1 MTVVFVSS
9 FFNHHQKPLCD
20 ALYDLTGGAFTFLAT
35 APMPQARRELGYGR
49 DPEPSYVRHSY
60 PDDADPALC
69 RKLINEAD
77 VLIFGMAPEA
87 LLRQRLRR
95 GKLIFRYSERPL
107 KDGNPLYK
115 YLPRLLRWHWRNP
128 PGKPV
133 YLLCASAFA
142 ASDYA
147 KFGLFRKKAYQ
158 WGYFPETRRYPDVQA
173 LLGKKDPLSILWAGR
188 FLDLKRPAD
197 VLEAAKM
204 LLDEGI
210 PFRLTMLGS
219 GPRLEAIRRRA
230 DELGLSGHVTF
241 PGAVSPETVREYME
255 KASLYLFTSDRN
267 EGWGA
272 VVNESMN
279 SGCALV
285 ASHVIGSLPF
295 LITPGEN
302 GLVYPC
308 GDVPALYRHIRRLLE
323 DPQQA
328 RTLGLAACRTVA
340 EDWNAETAARRLM
353 ELSRRLLAGETYPT
367 PYASGPCSPSVYF
380 REDWYQP

>member
-20 ALYDLTGGAFTFLAT
+20 ALFAETGGAFTFIAT
-35 APMPQARRELGYGR
+35 SPMPQARRELGYGR
-49 DPEPSYVRHSY
+49 DPEPAYVRHSY
-60 PDDADPALC
+60 SDDSQLTHC
-69 RKLINEAD
+69 RKLICDAD
-77 VLIFGMAPEA
+77 VLIFGMAPES
-87 LLRQRLRR
+87 LLKQRLRR

-142 ASDYA
+142 ASDYG
-147 KFGLFRKKAYQ
+147 KFGLFRGKAYQ
-158 WGYFPETRRYPDVQA
+158 WGYFPQTRRYPDVQA
-173 LLGKKDPLSILWAGR
+173 LLRQKDPLSILWAGR
-188 FLDLKRPAD
+188 FLDLKRPGD
-197 VLEAAKM
+197 VLEAAKL

-210 PFRLTMLGS
+210 PFRLTMVGS
-219 GPRLEAIRRRA
+219 GPRLAEIRSRA
-230 DELGLSGHVTF
+230 ARLGLEKHITF
-241 PGAVSPETVREYME
+241 TGAVSPEEVREYME
-255 KASLYLFTSDRN
+255 KSSVYLFTSDRN

-272 VVNESMN
+272 VVNEAMN

-308 GDVPALYRHIRRLLE
+308 GDSNALYRCIRQLLE
-323 DPQQA
+323 APEQA
-328 RTLGLAACRTVA
+328 RALGEAACATVTGQ
-340 EDWNAETAARRLM
+340 WNAETAARRLM
-353 ELSRRLLAGETYPT
+353 ELSRRLLAGEKHPT
-367 PYASGPCSPSVYF
+367 PYASGPCSPSGHF

>member
-1 MTVVFVSS
+1 MTIVFVSS

-20 ALYDLTGGAFTFLAT
+20 ALFAETGGAFTFIAT
-35 APMPQARRELGYGR
+35 SPMPQARRELGYGR
-49 DPEPSYVRHSY
+49 DPEPSYVLSSY
-60 PDDADPALC
+60 SGEDALHRC
-69 RKLINEAD
+69 RKLICDAD
-77 VLIFGMAPEA
+77 VLIFGMAPES
-87 LLRQRLRR
+87 LLKQRLRR

-147 KFGLFRKKAYQ
+147 KFGLFRGKAYQ

-173 LLGKKDPLSILWAGR
+173 LLSQKDPLSILWAGR
-188 FLDLKRPAD
+188 FLDLKRPGD
-197 VLEAAKM
+197 VLEAAKK
-204 LLDEGI
+204 LLDAGV
-210 PFRLTMLGS
+210 PFRLTMIGS
-219 GPRLEAIRRRA
+219 GPRLEDVRHRA
-230 DELGLSGHVTF
+230 AQLGLEKHITF
-241 PGAVSPETVREYME
+241 TGAIPPEEVREYME
-255 KASLYLFTSDRN
+255 KSSVYLFTSDRN

-295 LITPGEN
+295 LITPGQN

-308 GDVPALYRHIRRLLE
+308 GDSNALYLHIRQLLE
-323 DPQQA
+323 HPRQA
-328 RTLGLAACRTVA
+328 RILGEAACRTIT
-340 EDWNAETAARRLM
+340 EDWNAETAARRLI
-353 ELSRRLLAGETYPT
+353 ELSRRLLAGEKHPT
-367 PYASGPCSPSVYF
+367 PYASGPCSPSGHF